1 MLETFEN
8 GRASMVLDAEE
19 RNAVAGGM
27 IKQYEEGR
35 PSTPP
40 NKPPCHFWYGGT
52 IADAGL

>member
-1 MLETFEN
+1 MSEILEN
-8 GRASMVLDAEE
+8 GRELMVMDAQE
-19 RNAVAGGM
+19 RKVVAGGM
-27 IKQYEEGR
+27 IKQYEKGR